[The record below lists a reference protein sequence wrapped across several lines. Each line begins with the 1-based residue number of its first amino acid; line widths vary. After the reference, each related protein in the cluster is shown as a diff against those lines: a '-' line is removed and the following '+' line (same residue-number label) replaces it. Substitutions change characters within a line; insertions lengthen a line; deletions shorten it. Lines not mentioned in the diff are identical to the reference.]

1 MNKTIK
7 VAAILTSITMMVG
20 CNVEEEKTPQFCTNV
35 ENSKIQG
42 EPSTGFRTVSKVNL
56 GDGRTVIGYE
66 NQGTLVPHSE
76 CSPAKVERENGSIKF
91 AWYEFGQKV
100 QKDIHSILFYT
111 NVNQQLSTK
120 ASKLGRE
127 GQWQFEWV
135 ENGKVTKQEW
145 LNETNYSKVVAVN
158 DFEGN
163 GILESTIT
171 IGDTIKEK
179 RFDDNT
185 KQFNCTWRSKTNIT
199 KDEGCVNEASLD
211 QSIIGIVVDSD
222 KYINVLKNARADYE
236 TDQDK
241 LHESIRKYF

>member
-1 MNKTIK
+1 MKKTIK
-7 VAAILTSITMMVG
+7 VAAILASVTMMVG
-20 CNVEEEKTPQFCTNV
+20 CYVEEEKTHQFCTNV

-56 GDGRTVIGYE
+56 GNGRTVIGYAD
-66 NQGTLVPHSE
+66 QGSLVPHSE
-76 CSPAKVERENGSIKF
+76 CSPAKVETENGTIKF
-91 AWYEFGQKV
+91 SWYEFGQKV

-127 GQWQFEWV
+127 GQWQFESV
-135 ENGKVTKQEW
+135 ESGQVTKQEW

-179 RFDDNT
+179 RFDDNA
-185 KQFNCTWRSKTNIT
+185 KQFNCTWRTKTNIT
-199 KDEGCVNEASLD
+199 KDEGCVNEASFD
-211 QSIIGIVVDSD
+211 KNIIGIIVDSA
-222 KYINVLKNARADYE
+222 KYINALKNAKINYE
-236 TDQDK
+236 TNQEK
-241 LHESIRKYF
+241 LNESIRKYF